1 MCPDT
6 DEEIRVKTPLARLL
20 VFSPTEGSVVGLFED
35 LFQIGDGLRSGV
47 TDAPSFVINLLQGDV
62 HGATTD
68 GRNLIGDVVGIL
80 DGVEGLGVS
89 LGEVPKRYLGS
100 AAKLADS
107 KILAAAQLA
116 IEGQKALTGS
126 GDPEEGNG
134 YRDSARRLEDTVET
148 LIDAAPKGDRWD
160 GAAAESYAGTNAT
173 HRRITSAMSVADQ
186 AVADIIATEAGQVQ
200 RTRRCLDD
208 ASQQLY
214 DFGLA
219 TSWMMFIPPLIPGKI
234 AGDLAAASAALATT
248 SASVAVLA
256 KNSLE
261 NASRLRSNLHYYES
275 AASDTSGE
283 TEGCESGIITQDKD
297 RDRLPSRIGNG
308 GDYSVPEPEVPYQGP
323 PATPY
328 GGPAPTSS
336 GTGTPAGSAR
346 GRVASPRPP
355 TPSSGPGRPFP
366 QPAPQPAPR
375 PRGVPEGGASSPQP
389 RPRAPM
395 PNLPT
400 KTEKR
405 SLDG

>member
-89 LGEVPKRYLGS
+89 LGEVPKRYLRS

-160 GAAAESYAGTNAT
+160 GAAAEEYGRANTV
-173 HRRITSAMSVADQ
+173 HRKQASNTSVADK
-186 AVADIIATEAGQVQ
+186 AIGEVIAREAGQVR
-200 RTRRCLDD
+200 RTRQTLDE
-208 ASQQLY
+208 ASQTLY

-219 TSWMMFIPPLIPGKI
+219 TSWMMFVPPLIPAKLEADI
-234 AGDLAAASAALATT
+234 AAATAALGVTT
-248 SASVAVLA
+248 KAISELAIDSVA
-256 KNSLE
+256 
-261 NASRLRSNLHYYES
+261 NAQRIMETLQDY
-275 AASDTSGE
+275 AAVVSKE
-283 TEGCESGIITQDKD
+283 TVGDASPDCNATLVSQQDD
-297 RDRLPSRIGNG
+297 RMRLPTRIAD
-308 GDYSVPEPEVPYQGP
+308 GDNYTVPEPEVPDTGP
-323 PATPY
+323 PAIPY
-328 GGPAPTSS
+328 SNQSGGVPAPLLGISGSKPPGPSS
-336 GTGTPAGSAR
+336 PASSAGRTPSPAFTPKPAMPAASPGAR
-346 GRVASPRPP
+346 GHATAAGRAPGPQP
-355 TPSSGPGRPFP
+355 PSSGN
-366 QPAPQPAPR
+366 
-375 PRGVPEGGASSPQP
+375 ESPT
-389 RPRAPM
+389 
-395 PNLPT
+395 N
-400 KTEKR
+400 
-405 SLDG
+405 G